1 VGASSSGP
9 QFGGFESMDV
19 APAGQAATASGDYP
33 QAAYFNS
40 SPNYFSTMGIPLLS
54 GRDFGTTDNFT
65 APEVAIV
72 NESMAKRF
80 WPNESAL
87 GKHLNL
93 VRSNS
98 AVEIVGVV
106 GDVKRFGLGEVV
118 QPEIYFPYSQRPR
131 WATFFVVRANGAP
144 AFLETALRTRLA
156 SIDSELRLSR
166 TSTMDQLISSSLKR
180 PRFNLVLLGI
190 FAGSA
195 LLLAAVGIYG
205 VMSYM
210 VEQQTREIGI
220 RTALGARRSDILK
233 LVIGRG
239 LAMALVGVGIGVLAA
254 FALTR
259 FLASLLYGVTVADP
273 LTFTGVAFLL
283 LLVVAFACYLPARRA
298 TKVDPLV
305 ALRYE

>member
-1 VGASSSGP
+1 
-9 QFGGFESMDV
+9 MDV
-19 APAGQAATASGDYP
+19 APAGQAASAAGDYP
-33 QAAYFNS
+33 QAVYFNS
-40 SPNYFSTMGIPLLS
+40 SPNYFATMGIPLLN
-54 GRDFGTTDNFT
+54 GRDFGTTDNFA
-65 APEVAIV
+65 APQVAIV

-87 GKHLNL
+87 GKRLNL
-93 VRSNS
+93 VGENA
-98 AVEIVGVV
+98 AVEIIGVV

-131 WATFFVVRANGAP
+131 WATFFVVRANVAP
-144 AFLETALRTRLA
+144 ASLETALRTRVA

-166 TSTMDQLISSSLKR
+166 TSTMNQLISSSLKR

-205 VMSYM
+205 VMSYL
-210 VEQQTREIGI
+210 VDQQTREIGI
-220 RTALGARRSDILK
+220 RAALGARRSDILK

-239 LAMALVGVGIGVLAA
+239 LAMALVGVCIGVLAA

-273 LTFTGVAFLL
+273 LTFAGVAILL
-283 LLVVAFACYLPARRA
+283 LLVVAFACYIPARRA
-298 TKVDPLV
+298 TKVEPLV